1 MRIEAYNQVHQLYQ
15 TKKVNKVREKSGVAQ
30 TDQLQFSNFGREI
43 GAAQAA
49 LAGTPDIRED
59 LVAPIRTKVQNGTYH
74 VDTVSF
80 AQKLMQKAAELDAAY
95 EETR

>member
-15 TKKVNKVREKSGVAQ
+15 AKKVNKVHEKSGAAQ

-59 LVAPIRTKVQNGTYH
+59 LVAPIKAKVQNGTYQ
-74 VDTVSF
+74 VDTASF
-80 AQKLMQKAAELDAAY
+80 AQKLMQKASELDAAY

>member
-15 TKKVNKVREKSGVAQ
+15 AKKVNKVREKSGAAQ

-59 LVAPIRTKVQNGTYH
+59 LVDQSKSPEWYLSGRYGIFRSEAY
-74 VDTVSF
+74 
-80 AQKLMQKAAELDAAY
+80 AEGV
-95 EETR
+95 

>member
-49 LAGTPDIRED
+49 LAGTPDQGRFGRSDQNKGPERHLSCGYGIFRPEAYAESSRAGCD
-59 LVAPIRTKVQNGTYH
+59 L
-74 VDTVSF
+74 
-80 AQKLMQKAAELDAAY
+80 
-95 EETR
+95 